1 MNSSSQDSFLYIN
14 RENRWKDFH
23 RQRLEISKDGTLKLS
38 SLPLLDGELPAEV
51 AGLLPPTGPAG
62 IAIGREGTIYFSD
75 PAGNRL
81 LKIDGCDRREA
92 PVPCMGGEGEQPT
105 QFREPRGLLH
115 HSTRRALFVADS
127 GNHRIQI
134 FDLKSFQLLD
144 IWGQKGA
151 GPGCFD
157 TPWTLASDIDGNVYV
172 VDYGN
177 KRVQKFDPQGTVIS
191 GFWDA
196 VQKSVQEHN
205 LELNRPSDVAVETT
219 AEKTIRIYILDSS
232 ARGVFVFTEDG
243 VFERFFGQEIL
254 QNPMGLAVGQ
264 VAIYVGDN
272 PNNGRGHVFQFSNN
286 GTVVGA
292 AVGYEGPVAALAL
305 DTANGLWVHA
315 GVGPA
320 PIRLAVRNGYARNGF
335 MWGGP
340 FRNPSVH
347 PQEWHRLVCTV
358 APLKKDAH
366 LQLFV
371 LASAEDIA
379 LPKDNDVPPWKDS
392 SVEFAKYLLS
402 GQYDGVWTALPL
414 DVPGGV
420 IPAVQLKPNNPSQSK
435 HLNYLWVGVELSSE
449 GLSSPELS
457 QMRID
462 FDHETYLQY
471 LPPIFSENSRSRLFL
486 ARFLSLFESL
496 FSEVEGSISNLATL
510 FDSTAVP
517 AEWLPWFA
525 GWLAVD
531 LKEDWDDAQKRQT
544 IREAFQTYAWRGT
557 AVGLRQALWR
567 FAGVEARIEE
577 PILNAAWW
585 SLPPD
590 ETAPPL
596 QTGNSILGFTTMLAP
611 AEAQGAVLGTT
622 AILDQSRLITDEE
635 FGAPLFEDVAHQ
647 FSVLVYRGQVNTDQ
661 QLNELCA
668 LIDREKPA
676 HTAYHLCIVE
686 PRMRIGFQARVGI
699 DTVVAGPP
707 PSTRLGELTAFGSQ
721 MVLGGAPLGRIGEQS
736 RLGQTMRLS
745 DAAVEGPT
753 LSP

>member
-1 MNSSSQDSFLYIN
+1 MNSNGQDSFLYIN

-23 RQRLEISKDGTLKLS
+23 RQAVEVSSNGTLKLP
-38 SLPLLDGELPAEV
+38 SLPLLDHELPAEV
-51 AGLLPPTGPAG
+51 ADLQPPTGPAG
-62 IAIGREGTIYFSD
+62 IALGREGTIYFSD

-81 LKIDGCDRREA
+81 LKIDGCDRRESRL
-92 PVPCMGGEGEQPT
+92 PCMGGQGEQPT
-105 QFREPRGLLH
+105 QFREPRGLLLH
-115 HSTRRALFVADS
+115 AMRCALFVADS

-134 FDLKSFQLLD
+134 FDLDSFQLLD
-144 IWGQKGA
+144 IWGQKGVD
-151 GPGCFD
+151 PGCFD
-157 TPWTLASDIDGNVYV
+157 TPWTLASDTDGNVYV
-172 VDYGN
+172 VDCGN
-177 KRVQKFDPQGTVIS
+177 KRVQKFDPRGTVIPE
-191 GFWDA
+191 FWNA
-196 VQKSVQEHN
+196 VQKSVGQHN
-205 LELNRPSDVAVETT
+205 LLLSRPSDVAVGTTT
-219 AEKTIRIYILDSS
+219 AQATRIYILDSS
-232 ARGVFVFTEDG
+232 ASAVFVFTEDG
-243 VFERFFGQEIL
+243 SFERSFGQKIL
-254 QNPMGLAVGQ
+254 QNPMGLAVGED
-264 VAIYVGDN
+264 AIYVGDN
-272 PNNGRGHVFQFSNN
+272 PNNGRGHVFQFGNN
-286 GTVVGA
+286 GAVVGV

-315 GVGPA
+315 GVNPA
-320 PIRLAVRNGYARNGF
+320 PIRLAVRKGYARNGF
-335 MWGGP
+335 AWGGP

-347 PQEWHRLVCTV
+347 PQEWHRLVCTL

-366 LQLFV
+366 IQLFV

-379 LPKDNDVPPWKDS
+379 LPKNGDVPPWKDS
-392 SVEFAKYLLS
+392 SIEFAKYLLS
-402 GQYDGVWTALPL
+402 GNYEGVWTALPL
-414 DVPGGV
+414 DVPDCV
-420 IPAVQLKPNNPSQSK
+420 IPAVQLSPTSPNGSK
-435 HLNYLWVGVELSSE
+435 HLNYLWVGVEFSSE

-457 QMRID
+457 QIRID

-471 LPPIFSENSRSRLFL
+471 LPPIFSESSQSRLFS
-486 ARFLSLFESL
+486 ARFLSLFECL

-510 FDSTAVP
+510 FGPAAVP
-517 AEWLPWFA
+517 AEWLPWLA

-531 LKEDWDDAQKRQT
+531 LKEDWDNARKRQT
-544 IREAFQTYAWRGT
+544 ISEAFQTYAWRGT
-557 AVGLRQALWR
+557 AVGLRQALSR

-577 PILNAAWW
+577 PILNSAWW
-585 SLPPD
+585 SLPSD

-622 AILDQSRLITDEE
+622 AILDQSHLITNEE

-661 QLNELCA
+661 KRHELCT

-676 HTAYHLCIVE
+676 HTAYRLCIVE

-707 PSTRLGELTAFGSQ
+707 PSTRLGELTAFGSE
-721 MVLGGAPLGRIGEQS
+721 MILGGAAAGRIGEQS
-736 RLGQTMRLS
+736 RLGHTARLS

>member
-1 MNSSSQDSFLYIN
+1 MNSNGQDSFLYIN

-23 RQRLEISKDGTLKLS
+23 RRGLEVSSDGTLKLP
-38 SLPLLDGELPAEV
+38 SLPLLDHELPAEV
-51 AGLLPPTGPAG
+51 ADLQPPTGPAG
-62 IAIGREGTIYFSD
+62 IAIGQEGTIYFSD

-81 LKIDGCDRREA
+81 LKIDGCDRRESRL
-92 PVPCMGGEGEQPT
+92 PCMGGQGEQPT
-105 QFREPRGLLH
+105 QFREPRGLLLH
-115 HSTRRALFVADS
+115 TMRRALFVADG

-134 FDLKSFQLLD
+134 FDPDSFQLLD

-151 GPGCFD
+151 DPGCFD
-157 TPWTLASDIDGNVYV
+157 TPWTLASDTDGNVYV

-177 KRVQKFDPQGTVIS
+177 KRVQKFDSRGTVIS

-196 VQKSVQEHN
+196 VEKSVQEHN
-205 LELNRPSDVAVETT
+205 LALSQPSDLAVGTT
-219 AEKTIRIYILDSS
+219 AEKATRIYILDSS
-232 ARGVFVFTEDG
+232 ACAVFVFTEDG
-243 VFERFFGQEIL
+243 IFERSFGQKIL
-254 QNPMGLAVGQ
+254 RNPMGLAVGDDG
-264 VAIYVGDN
+264 VYVGDN
-272 PNNGRGHVFQFSNN
+272 PNSLRGHVFQLSQN
-286 GTVVGA
+286 GAVVGE

-305 DTANGLWVHA
+305 DSSNGLWVHA
-315 GVGPA
+315 GVDTA
-320 PIRLAVRNGYARNGF
+320 PIRLAVRKGYARNGF

-340 FRNPSVH
+340 FRNPSVY

-366 LQLFV
+366 IQLFV
-371 LASAEDIA
+371 FASAKDIA
-379 LPKDNDVPPWKDS
+379 LPKNGDVPPWKDS
-392 SVEFAKYLLS
+392 SIEFAKYLLS
-402 GQYDGVWTALPL
+402 GKYEGVWTALPL

-420 IPAVQLKPNNPSQSK
+420 IPAVQVNPNNPSQSK
-435 HLNYLWVGVELSSE
+435 HLNYLWIGVEFSSA

-471 LPPIFSENSRSRLFL
+471 LPPIFSENCRPRLFL
-486 ARFLSLFESL
+486 ARFLSLFEGL
-496 FSEVEGSISNLATL
+496 FSEVEGSISELATL
-510 FDSTAVP
+510 FDPKAVP
-517 AEWLPWFA
+517 AKWLSWLA

-531 LKEDWDDAQKRQT
+531 LKEDWDDARKRQT
-544 IREAFQTYAWRGT
+544 ISEAFQTYAWRGT
-557 AVGLRQALWR
+557 AVGLRQALRR

-585 SLPPD
+585 SLPSD
-590 ETAPPL
+590 QAAFPL
-596 QTGNSILGFTTMLAP
+596 QTGNSVLGFTTMLAP

-622 AILDQSRLITDEE
+622 AILDQSRLITDED

-647 FSVLVYRGQVNTDQ
+647 FSVLVYRGQVNTQ
-661 QLNELCA
+661 QKRNELCT

-676 HTAYHLCIVE
+676 HTAYRLCIVE

-707 PSTRLGELTAFGSQ
+707 TSTTLGELTAFGSE
-721 MVLGGAPLGRIGEQS
+721 MILGGAVPGRIGEQS
-736 RLGQTMRLS
+736 RIGQTTRLS